1 MRTIGHEELNLKFG
15 RAGSF
20 WLLATLL
27 ALLSAASSTPSP
39 LYAVY
44 AARWHFSSITLTAI
58 FGVYALALLAALLT
72 TGRLS
77 DHLGR
82 RPVVLLALLV
92 LLAGVLAFIAAS
104 GAGWLFTARILQGLG
119 TGMAA
124 GAISAWLVDLQPPDR
139 PGLGSVVGSVA
150 PISGLAAGTLGAG
163 LLVQYG
169 PDPLHLVYW
178 VLLALFVLALAS
190 MPFLPDVTERR
201 PGWLASMRPHIGVPR
216 AARSLFAASVPS
228 LIATWAL
235 SALYLSLGPELA
247 LSLLHSDSTLAGAL
261 VIVALMGPG
270 ALAAALL
277 HAAEPR
283 LLEIRSLFV
292 LIVGVGITLLAVA
305 LGSPV
310 GLYAGSVIAGI
321 GYTPAFSA
329 VFRGLVPLAPPDKRA
344 ELIASIYVVAYLAF
358 SLPAIIAGVAV
369 THYSLRE
376 TTYVYGLVVMVLA
389 AMTAV
394 ALWRRQ
400 ACPRA
405 AVGARR

>member
-1 MRTIGHEELNLKFG
+1 VRTIGHEELNLKFG

-92 LLAGVLAFIAAS
+92 LLAGVLAFS

-292 LIVGVGITLLAVA
+292 LIVGVGITLLAVG

>member
-1 MRTIGHEELNLKFG
+1 VRTIGHEELNLKFG

-139 PGLGSVVGSVA
+139 PGLGA
-150 PISGLAAGTLGAG
+150 
-163 LLVQYG
+163 
-169 PDPLHLVYW
+169 W
-178 VLLALFVLALAS
+178 
-190 MPFLPDVTERR
+190 
-201 PGWLASMRPHIGVPR
+201 
-216 AARSLFAASVPS
+216 
-228 LIATWAL
+228 
-235 SALYLSLGPELA
+235 
-247 LSLLHSDSTLAGAL
+247 
-261 VIVALMGPG
+261 
-270 ALAAALL
+270 
-277 HAAEPR
+277 
-283 LLEIRSLFV
+283 
-292 LIVGVGITLLAVA
+292 
-305 LGSPV
+305 
-310 GLYAGSVIAGI
+310 
-321 GYTPAFSA
+321 SA
-329 VFRGLVPLAPPDKRA
+329 VSRRSAAWRLARWGRACWYNMAPTHCTWCTGCCWPSSCSRSPPCR
-344 ELIASIYVVAYLAF
+344 SCR
-358 SLPAIIAGVAV
+358 
-369 THYSLRE
+369 T
-376 TTYVYGLVVMVLA
+376 
-389 AMTAV
+389 
-394 ALWRRQ
+394 
-400 ACPRA
+400 
-405 AVGARR
+405 

>member
-1 MRTIGHEELNLKFG
+1 MRMIGHEELNLKFA

-27 ALLSAASSTPSP
+27 ALLSAASSAPSP

-44 AARWHFSSITLTAI
+44 AARWHFSPITLTAI

-82 RPVVLLALLV
+82 QAVVLLALPL
-92 LLAGVLAFIAAS
+92 LLAGVLAFIVAS
-104 GAGWLFTARILQGLG
+104 SVAWLFAARILQGLG

-169 PDPLHLVYW
+169 SDPLHLVFW
-178 VLLALFVLALAS
+178 VLLALFLLALAA
-190 MPFLPDVTERR
+190 MPFMPDVAERK

-305 LGSPV
+305 LGSAV

-394 ALWRRQ
+394 VLWRRR
-400 ACPRA
+400 ASPRA

>member
-1 MRTIGHEELNLKFG
+1 MMTRLKFG

-27 ALLSAASSTPSP
+27 ALLSAASSAPSP

-44 AARWHFSSITLTAI
+44 AARWHFSPITLTAI

-82 RPVVLLALLV
+82 QAVVLLALPL
-92 LLAGVLAFIAAS
+92 LLAGVLAFIVAS
-104 GAGWLFTARILQGLG
+104 SVAWLFAARILQGLG

-169 PDPLHLVYW
+169 SDPLHLVFW
-178 VLLALFVLALAS
+178 VLLALFLLALAA
-190 MPFLPDVTERR
+190 MPFMPDVAERK

-216 AARSLFAASVPS
+216 AARSLFAASMPS

-305 LGSPV
+305 LGSAV

-400 ACPRA
+400 ASPRA

>member
-1 MRTIGHEELNLKFG
+1 MMTRLKFA

-27 ALLSAASSTPSP
+27 ALLSAASSAPSP

-77 DHLGR
+77 DYLGR
-82 RPVVLLALLV
+82 RAVMLLALLV
-92 LLAGVLAFIAAS
+92 LLAGVLAFIVAS
-104 GAGWLFTARILQGLG
+104 SVAWLFAARILQGLG

-139 PGLGSVVGSVA
+139 PGLGSLVGSVA

-201 PGWLASMRPHIGVPR
+201 PGWLASMQPHIGVPR
-216 AARSLFAASVPS
+216 AARSLFAASMPS

-329 VFRGLVPLAPPDKRA
+329 VFRSLVPLAPPDKRA

-376 TTYVYGLVVMVLA
+376 TTYVYGLVVMALSA
-389 AMTAV
+389 ITAV
-394 ALWRRQ
+394 VLWRRR
-400 ACPRA
+400 ASPRA
-405 AVGARR
+405 AAGAGR